1 MVFITPP
8 DLTSL
13 FPLHSRLGNCR
24 KLTANETNCN
34 LTWIFYMLE
43 ITTMS
48 FQRFCILNWQT
59 EIGLP
64 SACNTCR
71 KRLLKDKINMKRNKV
86 KQYSLELTN
95 IKSSYKVKL
104 VYFIS
109 VIYVHLFKYQSGPI
123 LESKG
128 MQGSK

>member
-13 FPLHSRLGNCR
+13 FPLHSHLGNCR

-64 SACNTCR
+64 SACNTCW

-86 KQYSLELTN
+86 KQYSELTN
-95 IKSSYKVKL
+95 IKKQLQSKISLFYLSYMYTFL
-104 VYFIS
+104 NTNQG
-109 VIYVHLFKYQSGPI
+109 LF
-123 LESKG
+123 
-128 MQGSK
+128 